1 MTAVYGHQTPRFN
14 TGPAY
19 EHSPGDEAI
28 ELARLADVHLDPWQ
42 QLVLRDS
49 LGENGYGPDRKW
61 AAFEVG
67 LVVPR
72 QSGKGECL
80 LAREL
85 FGLFLEDREKLI
97 LHSAHEFKAVHVST
111 KVPTPTG
118 WTTMGQVSAGDEVFD
133 EQGNRCRVLAAHDVM
148 SDRPCFEV
156 VFSDGQTIIAD
167 SDHNWL
173 TWDHNTRKTYAYER
187 RDGAPPLPDNWTTWR
202 PQGRPG
208 TWTTGERMKVAE
220 LRDQGWTCK
229 EIGDLIG
236 RTTSAVL
243 QQWNK
248 EVVPI
253 EPRARVRTTAEI
265 ASTLRVRANA
275 NHCIPLAKPLNLP
288 ETSLVMDG
296 WVLGYLL
303 GDGDTSGSGRVAC
316 HSDER
321 EWLMSE
327 FTRLGYPATPYSD
340 PLHFG
345 VRGVRQIWRQLE
357 LNKGKRIP
365 EAYFRASTQQ
375 RLALLQGLIDSDG
388 GVDHHGSYRFDNT
401 NKTLVDGV
409 FELAA
414 SLGLQPRIYSREPR
428 LIRTGNMSAPSW
440 VVVIP
445 STIPLAR
452 LPQKVQKARHAW
464 RVEQISRFIVDV
476 RPVPSVPVRCLTVD
490 SPSHLYLVGDGF
502 IPTHNTSVEAF
513 NRIKERILG
522 SDWLSRKMKGPPRT
536 AHGEEGFE
544 LKNGSRLRFV
554 ARSSG
559 SGRGFTCDCLILDE
573 AFNLSDN
580 AMAAL
585 LPTLQA
591 RPNPQIW
598 YTSSAGMQSSETL
611 RKVRTRGRRGDPR
624 LRYFEWS
631 CPEDADLD
639 SPEAW
644 AQANPA
650 LGYRLRMDGIASL
663 RAAMNDDTFGREILG
678 IWDEDNVQTMI
689 DLRLWAE
696 LADPQSRPG
705 NSLTFAVDVKPDRTA
720 AAIASAG
727 KRADGRLHTKI
738 VDHREGV
745 DWLVDRLRILN
756 EKYHPRAIALDPA
769 GPAGSL
775 IADLAEVNIE
785 PVLVTGRE
793 MAQACG
799 AFHADVLN
807 DRIRHTGQEALTSA
821 LRQATTRNLGD
832 AWAWDRRDSR
842 GDICPLVA
850 ATLATHGFRLHGNAE
865 TAQPWV
871 MFG

>member
-49 LGENGYGPDRKW
+49 LGENGYGPNRKW

-97 LHSAHEFKAVHVST
+97 LHSAHEFK
-111 KVPTPTG
+111 
-118 WTTMGQVSAGDEVFD
+118 
-133 EQGNRCRVLAAHDVM
+133 
-148 SDRPCFEV
+148 
-156 VFSDGQTIIAD
+156 
-167 SDHNWL
+167 
-173 TWDHNTRKTYAYER
+173 
-187 RDGAPPLPDNWTTWR
+187 
-202 PQGRPG
+202 
-208 TWTTGERMKVAE
+208 
-220 LRDQGWTCK
+220 
-229 EIGDLIG
+229 
-236 RTTSAVL
+236 
-243 QQWNK
+243 
-248 EVVPI
+248 
-253 EPRARVRTTAEI
+253 
-265 ASTLRVRANA
+265 
-275 NHCIPLAKPLNLP
+275 
-288 ETSLVMDG
+288 
-296 WVLGYLL
+296 
-303 GDGDTSGSGRVAC
+303 
-316 HSDER
+316 
-321 EWLMSE
+321 
-327 FTRLGYPATPYSD
+327 
-340 PLHFG
+340 
-345 VRGVRQIWRQLE
+345 
-357 LNKGKRIP
+357 
-365 EAYFRASTQQ
+365 
-375 RLALLQGLIDSDG
+375 
-388 GVDHHGSYRFDNT
+388 
-401 NKTLVDGV
+401 
-409 FELAA
+409 
-414 SLGLQPRIYSREPR
+414 
-428 LIRTGNMSAPSW
+428 
-440 VVVIP
+440 
-445 STIPLAR
+445 
-452 LPQKVQKARHAW
+452 
-464 RVEQISRFIVDV
+464 
-476 RPVPSVPVRCLTVD
+476 
-490 SPSHLYLVGDGF
+490 
-502 IPTHNTSVEAF
+502 TSVEAF

-611 RKVRTRGRRGDPR
+611 RKVRIRGRRGDPR

-639 SPEAW
+639 DQAAW

-650 LGYRLRMDGIASL
+650 LGYRLRMEGIASL

-705 NSLTFAVDVKPDRTA
+705 NSLVFAVDVKPDRTA
-720 AAIASAG
+720 AAISSSG
-727 KRADGRLHTKI
+727 KRVDGRIHVKI

-745 DWLVDRLRILN
+745 DWIVDRLRVLN
-756 EKYHPRAIALDPA
+756 EKYHPRAIVLDPS

-775 IADLAEVNIE
+775 LADLADLNIE

-799 AFHADVLN
+799 AFHTDVLN

-850 ATLATHGFRLHGNAE
+850 ATLATHGFRLHGSGEPAR
-865 TAQPWV
+865 PWV